1 MIKKHSDDPDVKL
14 AAAQSHEII
23 TEILSKLPQATSYDY
38 GGQDL
43 EVGEYEVCKHC
54 TIAIAEAQQA
64 QKVIEQASDATDDP
78 LIKEHLDIVAKLFK
92 QEADAAVIRAE
103 LHNGKGTEAILN
115 TILRYNYDRNINES
129 YQHSHHQGK

>member
-1 MIKKHSDDPDVKL
+1 MIKKHSDDPDVEL

-23 TEILSKLPQATSYDY
+23 KDTLSKLPQATTYDY

-43 EVGEYEVCKHC
+43 EVGEYDVCEHC
-54 TIAIAEAQQA
+54 TTAIAEAQQA
-64 QKVIEQASDATDDP
+64 HDAIEQASDATDDP
-78 LIKEHLDIVAKLFK
+78 LLKEHLDIVAKLFK

-103 LHNGKGTEAILN
+103 LHNGHGTEDILN